1 MRYCVVVD
9 GFVVNVIL
17 GWREAG
23 PDETVVQSDTAGI
36 GWSYDGS
43 TFSSPEVES
52 QVPTHAAV
60 DEERSRRL
68 ALGFSYDFGDSR
80 GVHHIG
86 ATAADWA
93 GWDEVTMLAQAL
105 INTGSG
111 SMEISIDTDTGPVTI
126 TATEWQL
133 ILLAAGAHRQP
144 IWLGS
149 FALKAMD
156 PIPADFATNDSY
168 WA

>member
-1 MRYCVVVD
+1 MRYCVVLD
-9 GFVVNVIL
+9 GLVVNVIL

-23 PDETVVQSDTAGI
+23 PGESIVQSDTAGI
-36 GWSYDGS
+36 GWSYDGD
-43 TFSSPEVES
+43 TFLAPENETTA
-52 QVPTHAAV
+52 PTHAAV

-68 ALGFSYDFGDSR
+68 SLGFSYDFGDSR

-86 ATAADWA
+86 ATAADWS

-111 SMEISIDTDTGPVTI
+111 STPISIDTNTGPVTI
-126 TATEWQL
+126 TATEWQM

-144 IWLGS
+144 IWQGS
-149 FALKAMD
+149 FTLKAMD
-156 PIPADFATNDSY
+156 PIPADFATNNSY